1 MKLLSPVNSLES
13 AQMQIDEGADEIYV
27 GLMSEYYKNY
37 SFSGRG
43 QFGKFNPDENSFEK
57 IVELAHAKEV
67 EVSLAANTP
76 LFSDSLAKDSKIEK
90 EYLNQI
96 EKGIKFGADNII
108 VGDVGLLYQLGK
120 MDLPVNLHA
129 SSYFDTMNIE
139 QALFLKELGA
149 SRVVMTYQSTIDEIE
164 ALCNLKE
171 VEIEVFGYMGC
182 SFFNGACNMIHDMGE
197 KNTEK
202 GKKIGIPCKGL
213 YHVYSDDIGD
223 KVVPYLDAELGCA
236 LCSIYRLNKMGVDVI
251 KIAGRDRNSKM
262 VKEITGLFRKAIDFS
277 NTVDEEEYYKLVN
290 ENIYPWWKRSWCS
303 SNKCKY
309 RNNRITRSYIGK

>member
-149 SRVVMTYQSTIDEIE
+149 NRVVMTYQSTIDEIE

-213 YHVYSDDIGD
+213 YHVYSDEIGD

-262 VKEITGLFRKAIDFS
+262 IKEITSLFRKAIDFS
-277 NTVDEEEYYKLVN
+277 NTVDEEEYHKLVN
-290 ENIYPWWKRSWCS
+290 ENIYPWW
-303 SNKCKY
+303 
-309 RNNRITRSYIGK
+309 

>member
-76 LFSDSLAKDSKIEK
+76 LFSDSLVKDSKIEK

-149 SRVVMTYQSTIDEIE
+149 NRVVMTYQSTIDEIE

-213 YHVYSDDIGD
+213 YHVYSDEIGD

-251 KIAGRDRNSKM
+251 KIAVRDRNSKM
-262 VKEITGLFRKAIDFS
+262 IKEITSLFRKAIDFS
-277 NTVDEEEYYKLVN
+277 NTVDEEEYHKLVN
-290 ENIYPWWKRSWCS
+290 ENIYPWWERSWCS